1 MFVGENSDGVTPGA
15 FALVLNCTCCY
26 LTLADQL
33 KLHYLRQLN
42 IQISNLNENGA
53 HRE

>member
-1 MFVGENSDGVTPGA
+1 MFVGENSDEVTPGA

-33 KLHYLRQLN
+33 RLHYLRQLN
-42 IQISNLNENGA
+42 IQISNLHENRA
-53 HRE
+53 RRE

>member
-33 KLHYLRQLN
+33 KLHYLLQLN

-53 HRE
+53 RRE